1 MAKLKQLMTIVIHA
15 EADGLYKR
23 SSREKP
29 NDETENRMASTM
41 PRWVKMTPF
50 GKPVV
55 PDV

>member
-1 MAKLKQLMTIVIHA
+1 MAKLKQLMTIVIYA
-15 EADGLYKR
+15 
-23 SSREKP
+23 SSGEKP
-29 NDETENRMASTM
+29 KDETENRMASTM